1 MSLAKEK
8 FIVLDCEGMSGKI
21 PYNIGFIVADRYGKI
36 YKKHSFAL
44 PENIYINITQSA
56 KIGQAVEMTAKNVQ
70 DILKDFSKPRLKRK
84 YKAESNNYVVNF
96 ILKTIKKY
104 KIKKIYAYNITFDKT
119 CLKNLFSDR
128 FEELEKVVEFIDI
141 IPIILR
147 TKLLTK
153 RYVEFCIKNNFL
165 TEKGYIQTKAETVHR
180 YLTNN
185 LTFEEEHTGL
195 SDVLIEYQIL
205 LSAFS
210 THKKID
216 STPCQAWRILD
227 NFCKEKGIIVGA
239 VA

>member
-1 MSLAKEK
+1 MAKEK
-8 FIVLDCEGMSGKI
+8 FVVLDTEGMSGKI

-36 YKKHSFAL
+36 YKSYSFAL
-44 PENIYINITQSA
+44 PENIYVNICQCAKTQ
-56 KIGQAVEMTAKNVQ
+56 QAVEMTAKNVQ
-70 DILKDFSKPRLKRK
+70 EILQDFGNSRRKRK
-84 YKAESNNYVVNF
+84 YKCVANKWIINF
-96 ILKTIKKY
+96 FLKVIQRY
-104 KIKKIYAYNITFDKT
+104 KVKKIYAYNVAFDKT
-119 CLKNLFSDR
+119 CLKNLFGER

-141 IPIILR
+141 IPIILH

-153 RYVEFCIKNNFL
+153 RYVDFCIENNFL
-165 TEKGYIQTKAETVHR
+165 TERGYIQTKAETVHR

-205 LSAFS
+205 LSAFK

-216 STPCQAWRILD
+216 STPCQAWRALD
-227 NFCKEKGIIVGA
+227 NFCKEKGITVGA